1 MMPERANKTLI
12 CSVAFL
18 DIVSYSSKAVAE
30 QIRFKERLN
39 EAISEA
45 IQDIPLNDRVTL
57 DTGDGVALCF
67 FSDPEDALF
76 VVMHCRDILREK
88 EKADPLQMELRSGIN
103 LGPVKLVKDINGQ
116 PNLIGDAV
124 NVGQRVMSF
133 AHPGQ
138 IMVSRSY
145 YEVVSR
151 LSQEYG
157 QLFQYQGMRTDK
169 HVREHEIYEVSLGGG
184 VNAPLP
190 KTLHSRRRSD
200 RAALQVV
207 KDAQRDGGR
216 KQPDTTRKSPAKTI
230 AYGVAAFLALVI
242 VLDLLFR
249 GGALSRAKPPQ
260 TGAIQ
265 QTDTIGKEK
274 PGAGGAV
281 AGGDAAATA
290 AAAQNVAQAKEGG
303 APQPVNEKLDYLSFA
318 ISPWGE
324 IYLDGKKKGVSPPL
338 NKLKVSPGRHTIEIR
353 NSDFPSYTE
362 TVEVTD
368 QKTVKIKHKFH

>member
-1 MMPERANKTLI
+1 MMMPERANKTLI

-18 DIVSYSSKAVAE
+18 DIVSYSSKPVAE
-30 QIRFKERLN
+30 QIRFKECLN

-67 FSDPEDALF
+67 FGDPEDALF
-76 VVMHCRDILREK
+76 AVMHCRDILREK
-88 EKADPLQMELRSGIN
+88 EQADPLQMELRIGIN

-169 HVREHEIYEVSLGGG
+169 HVREHEIYEVSLSGG

-190 KTLHSRRRSD
+190 KALHSRRRSD
-200 RAALQVV
+200 RAVLQVV
-207 KDAQRDGGR
+207 NDARRDDGR
-216 KQPDTTRKSPAKTI
+216 TTQPESSRKSRVKTI
-230 AYGVAAFLALVI
+230 VYGVVAFLALVV
-242 VLDLLFR
+242 VLDILFR
-249 GGALSRAKPPQ
+249 GGVLSKAQPPQ
-260 TGAIQ
+260 
-265 QTDTIGKEK
+265 
-274 PGAGGAV
+274 AG
-281 AGGDAAATA
+281 
-290 AAAQNVAQAKEGG
+290 AAQQANTGSKQKPEAAGSETASVIAAGDGQAAQDASRQT
-303 APQPVNEKLDYLSFA
+303 ANEKAGYLSFA

-324 IYLDGKKKGVSPPL
+324 IYIDGKKKGVSPPL
-338 NKLKVSPGRHTIEIR
+338 SKLKVSPGKYTVEIK
-353 NSDFPSYTE
+353 NGDFPGYTE
-362 TVEVTD
+362 TVEVAAR
-368 QKTVKIKHKFH
+368 KTVKIKHKFH